1 MNAPPPGWALLAD
14 LNPLGHLFVG
24 VFNHC
29 TRGLGLEQ
37 TLEELEGKRV
47 CVRATDLPLTM
58 TLLVRGRRLALAS
71 ARATPHVTLRGRLID
86 LARLAA
92 RTEDPD
98 TLFFQRRLSFEGE
111 TETGLAIK
119 NALDALEWQW
129 PRDARG
135 LVPQPLATAVR
146 AALRLLPCSPFA
158 PLEPPRP
165 AGHTEPEPRS
175 SRIRPLQ

>member
-1 MNAPPPGWALLAD
+1 MNASPPGWALLAD
-14 LNPLGHLFVG
+14 LNPLGPVFVG

-29 TRGLGLEQ
+29 TRGLGLAQ

-58 TLLVRGRRLALAS
+58 MLVVRGRRLALA
-71 ARATPHVTLRGRLID
+71 AAGATPHVTLRGRLID

-92 RTEDPD
+92 RAEDPD

-129 PRDARG
+129 PPAARG
-135 LVPQPLATAVR
+135 LVPQTLATAVR
-146 AALRLLPCSPFA
+146 AALRLLPRSPFA
-158 PLEPPRP
+158 PFEPRRT
-165 AGHTEPEPRS
+165 AGHAEPEPRS
-175 SRIRPLQ
+175 ARNRPLQ

>member
-1 MNAPPPGWALLAD
+1 MNASPPGWALLAD
-14 LNPLGHLFVG
+14 LNPLGPLFVG
-24 VFNHC
+24 AFNHC

-47 CVRATDLPLTM
+47 CVRATDLPVTI
-58 TLLVRGRRLALAS
+58 TLVVRGRKLAVAS
-71 ARATPHVTLRGRLID
+71 ARTTPHVTLRGRLID

-129 PRDARG
+129 PPAARG
-135 LVPQPLATAVR
+135 LVPPSLATAVR
-146 AALRLLPCSPFA
+146 AALRLLPRSPFA